1 MSYWCSMSHYS
12 NLLTEY
18 IVHNTFAAVVRLV
31 EGQFSL
37 PWKMLKFVIL
47 QHRILSNIIKKGRI
61 ILWSYES
68 MNVKR
73 LLIWCLCNIKHAPT
87 EDKVHKCSCKEY
99 NGKKQLKHT
108 AADFC
113 CMISLINSHSGC
125 VASATKITMPL
136 VW

>member
-61 ILWSYES
+61 IL
-68 MNVKR
+68 
-73 LLIWCLCNIKHAPT
+73 
-87 EDKVHKCSCKEY
+87 
-99 NGKKQLKHT
+99 
-108 AADFC
+108 
-113 CMISLINSHSGC
+113 
-125 VASATKITMPL
+125 
-136 VW
+136 